1 MLFADR
7 HAENLGKIR
16 VMSKLISTMIRY
28 LEYENANIGRA
39 KDAEESVRNEN
50 QANGVL
56 VENAVIARLSS
67 GSPCRPRAR
76 VTGETPRTGLRTPNC
91 TSHTNYHSNTNI
103 KTSFGNISLF

>member
-39 KDAEESVRNEN
+39 KDAEESVRSEN
-50 QANGVL
+50 KANRVL
-56 VENAVIARLSS
+56 VENAVRHLRLW
-67 GSPCRPRAR
+67 RDR
-76 VTGETPRTGLRTPNC
+76 
-91 TSHTNYHSNTNI
+91 
-103 KTSFGNISLF
+103 SLEVWLSVQTESASDW